1 MPFRL
6 LVAAFAAALLAT
18 LGLMFARVAT
28 TPAGLLD
35 PREGDFLLLHHL
47 ALGLFGGFALQVFLL
62 YRPLTGLYRALAW
75 GMAGFLALTLMP
87 WLVLPETVPGQ
98 MTARHP
104 LRWLIVVACTAGGFW
119 LLWSP
124 GMGEKSR
131 RNRRL
136 AGLGL
141 ILLPLLAGAAGGD
154 NPGLPDP
161 GAGVLGDAAADA
173 APEFAVLRGLGLN
186 LLFWL
191 LLGLF
196 SVLTA
201 RRIVQRPQGGMG
213 GGTGGGSGDGDGR
226 ENRPGKGP
234 ENGPGIGPGMP

>member
-6 LVAAFAAALLAT
+6 LAAAFAAALLAT

-35 PREGDFLLLHHL
+35 AREGDFLLLHHL

-62 YRPLTGLYRALAW
+62 YRPLTGLYRALVW
-75 GMAGFLALTLMP
+75 GVAGFLALTLMP
-87 WLVLPETVPGQ
+87 WLVLPDTLPGQ
-98 MTARHP
+98 VTARYP
-104 LRWLIVVACTAGGFW
+104 LRWLIVVGCTAGGFW

-124 GMGEKSR
+124 GLAEKTR

-141 ILLPLLAGAAGGD
+141 ILLPLLAGAADGG

-161 GAGVLGDAAADA
+161 GGLDGTDVDA

-191 LLGLF
+191 LLALF

-213 GGTGGGSGDGDGR
+213 GGTGDGSGDGDGR
-226 ENRPGKGP
+226 ENRPGQGP
-234 ENGPGIGPGMP
+234 GNGPGIGPGMP

>member
-6 LVAAFAAALLAT
+6 LAAAFAAALLAT

-28 TPAGLLD
+28 TPDGLLD

-62 YRPLTGLYRALAW
+62 YRPLTGLYRALVW
-75 GMAGFLALTLMP
+75 GMAGFLALTLIP
-87 WLVLPETVPGQ
+87 WLVLPDTVPGQ
-98 MTARHP
+98 VTGRHP
-104 LRWLIVVACTAGGFW
+104 LRWLIVVSCTAGGFW

-124 GMGEKSR
+124 GQGEKAR

-141 ILLPLLAGAAGGD
+141 ILLPLLAGVAGGS

-161 GAGVLGDAAADA
+161 GVPGDTDPDA

-201 RRIVQRPQGGMG
+201 RRIVQRPQGG
-213 GGTGGGSGDGDGR
+213 TGGGSGDGNDRGH
-226 ENRPGKGP
+226 RPGQGP
-234 ENGPGIGPGMP
+234 GNGPGIGSGMP

>member
-6 LVAAFAAALLAT
+6 LAAAFAAALLAT
-18 LGLMFARVAT
+18 LGLMFARVAS
-28 TPAGLLD
+28 TPDGLLD

-75 GMAGFLALTLMP
+75 GMAGFLALTMMP

-98 MTARHP
+98 VTAGHP

-119 LLWSP
+119 LLWSS
-124 GMGEKSR
+124 GLGEKAR

-141 ILLPLLAGAAGGD
+141 ILLPLLAGVAGGG

-161 GAGVLGDAAADA
+161 GGLGDTDA
-173 APEFAVLRGLGLN
+173 APEFVILRGLGLN

-213 GGTGGGSGDGDGR
+213 GGSEDGDDR
-226 ENRPGKGP
+226 ENRPGQGP
-234 ENGPGIGPGMP
+234 GNGPGIGSGMP

>member
-6 LVAAFAAALLAT
+6 LAAAFAAALLAT

-28 TPAGLLD
+28 TPDGLLD

-75 GMAGFLALTLMP
+75 GMAGFLALTFMP
-87 WLVLPETVPGQ
+87 WLVLPETMPGQ
-98 MTARHP
+98 VTARHP

-124 GMGEKSR
+124 GLGEKPR

-141 ILLPLLAGAAGGD
+141 ILLPLLAGAAGLG

-161 GAGVLGDAAADA
+161 GGLGDTDADA
-173 APEFAVLRGLGLN
+173 APDFAVLRGLGLN

-213 GGTGGGSGDGDGR
+213 GGSGDGDGR
-226 ENRPGKGP
+226 ENRPGQGP
-234 ENGPGIGPGMP
+234 GNGPGIGSGMP